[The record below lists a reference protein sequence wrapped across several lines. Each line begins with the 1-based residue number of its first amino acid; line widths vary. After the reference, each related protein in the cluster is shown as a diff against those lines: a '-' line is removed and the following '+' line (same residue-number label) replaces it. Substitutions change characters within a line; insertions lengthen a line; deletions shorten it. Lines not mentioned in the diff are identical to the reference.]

1 MADIQFKDGNKVN
14 LIRDVSFIVITYN
27 EEFGVKKCLKSIS
40 ELQMENCEIICVDS
54 GSTDSTIEIIKRYK
68 KEMGN
73 LSLFQIQ
80 GYANAAIGR
89 NIGIKKSTKNLIYFI
104 DGDVEIKRDFLLAA
118 IDILRK
124 KQADAVTGELAEYQ
138 YDSNYKSIL
147 AKIDDRY
154 YIKKQKYIYS
164 SGGIFITKRSVI
176 KEVGYF
182 DENLEKNQDWDFTLR
197 LTAKFKMLAIHKL
210 MGIHHTIPY
219 HEWSRF
225 KKSMIRSQRYFGKLI
240 IKHIMTNKKGVFNL
254 LYKNN
259 GFFSYGFLFY
269 MIFLVGL
276 IFCAYKSMFLIF
288 FIVGVLDILYGIL
301 NKRNLIFR
309 VYTHYFCP
317 LLIIMYALIP
327 KGKSAKWDVIEI
339 D

>member
-27 EEFGVKKCLKSIS
+27 EEFGVKKCLTSIS
-40 ELQMENCEIICVDS
+40 ELRMENCEVICVDS
-54 GSTDSTIEIIKRYK
+54 GSTDSTIEVIHKYK
-68 KEMGN
+68 EKMN
-73 LSLFQIQ
+73 ILSLFQIK

-124 KQADAVTGELAEYQ
+124 KQADAVTGKLAEYQ
-138 YDSNYKSIL
+138 YNPNYKSIL

-154 YIKKQKYIYS
+154 YIKKQKHIYS
-164 SGGIFITKRSVI
+164 SGGIFITKRFVVN
-176 KEVGYF
+176 EVGCF
-182 DENLEKNQDWDFTLR
+182 NENFVINEDLDFTLR
-197 LTAKFKMLAIHKL
+197 LSAKFKMLAINEL

-219 HEWSRF
+219 HDWGRL
-225 KKSMIRSQRYFGKLI
+225 KNDMISSQRHFGRLVVKNMI
-240 IKHIMTNKKGVFNL
+240 TNKKGVLNL
-254 LYKNN
+254 LWKNK
-259 GFFSYGFLFY
+259 GFSYGFLFY
-269 MIFLVGL
+269 VIFLISL
-276 IFCAYKSMFLIF
+276 IFYGYKNTFLIF

-301 NKRNLIFR
+301 KKRNLIFR